1 MSMPYVDD
9 DIEVDEEQVEIL
21 EDFEIEGNN
30 LSLDMSEGDIRI
42 ADGSPI
48 KITGEEALKQWIEK
62 SFKTRAYVYSIYD
75 IATAQAEEDDEPE
88 PVQVYGSS
96 VKDIM
101 LDPDMDYAEKTAE
114 IQQDIE
120 NVLAVH
126 PDIITVTDFSFT
138 RSGRTLVVGFTVT
151 SIYGDSFEE
160 VTING
165 ADSE

>member
-21 EDFEIEGNN
+21 EDFEIQGNN
-30 LSLDMSEGDIRI
+30 LSLNMSEGDIRI
-42 ADGSPI
+42 ADGSPV
-48 KITGEEALKQWIEK
+48 KISGEEALKQWIEK
-62 SFKTRAYVYSIYD
+62 AFKTRAYVYSIYD
-75 IATAQAEEDDEPE
+75 IATVQAEEDDEPE

-96 VKDIM
+96 VKDIIM
-101 LDPDMDYAEKTAE
+101 DPDMDYAEKTAE

-126 PDIITVTDFSFT
+126 PEIITVTNFT
-138 RSGRTLVVGFTVT
+138 FKQNGRTLIVGFTVT
-151 SIYGDSFEE
+151 SIYGDSYEE

-165 ADSE
+165 ADS